1 MPDTQQPDFM
11 TRVADHRVDDSVIR
25 FLAAGIRKTRDI
37 IKMLEELYGEP
48 EAEARRRIARLKDE
62 KLIAEGLPGLWVP
75 VRPNRR
81 RALTGAEIIADLKRR
96 LRLFQDKGWPHP
108 ERFLMHAVVDHG
120 RQYVGISR
128 PKGYRKRKDKQ
139 CFWNAADLA
148 LTDRGTYVEGY
159 ANLPAGGGPMHHA
172 WVTLDGVHAIDPT
185 WRDPTNCHYVGIAFP
200 KEIVARYGISEGYF
214 VPLLSDYEPSAA
226 LRELLAAAASDAA

>member
-75 VRPNRR
+75 VCPNCHEPF
-81 RALTGAEIIADLKRR
+81 LNVYGAE
-96 LRLFQDKGWPHP
+96 H
-108 ERFLMHAVVDHG
+108 
-120 RQYVGISR
+120 
-128 PKGYRKRKDKQ
+128 
-139 CFWNAADLA
+139 
-148 LTDRGTYVEGY
+148 
-159 ANLPAGGGPMHHA
+159 
-172 WVTLDGVHAIDPT
+172 
-185 WRDPTNCHYVGIAFP
+185 
-200 KEIVARYGISEGYF
+200 
-214 VPLLSDYEPSAA
+214 
-226 LRELLAAAASDAA
+226 